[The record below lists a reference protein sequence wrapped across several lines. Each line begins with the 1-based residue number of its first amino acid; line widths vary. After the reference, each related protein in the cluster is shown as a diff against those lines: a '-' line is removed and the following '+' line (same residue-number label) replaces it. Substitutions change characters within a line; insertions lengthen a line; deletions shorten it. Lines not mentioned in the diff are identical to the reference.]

1 MRQITES
8 DRATTRLALWAMCLC
23 ATVLLLAACQ
33 PVMPVAQD
41 APAAASTELADDG
54 AQAAQTVATLSPA
67 AVEEAVVEEAVV
79 EEAAV
84 EEDAVMDASAPVT
97 VEVGAVA
104 PTPAEATVDEA
115 LVAEGATV
123 YRKTYCGACHESAT
137 AETRGTFGPTHNGM
151 GQTAAERI
159 ADPGYDGDA
168 TTPRDYILESLLT
181 PEAYIVDGYAATSHR
196 MPPFGYLDQASLDA
210 LVAFLMAQ

>member
-8 DRATTRLALWAMCLC
+8 DRAATRFALWAMCLC

-41 APAAASTELADDG
+41 APAAANAEPADAE
-54 AQAAQTVATLSPA
+54 AQAAQTVAKPTPA
-67 AVEEAVVEEAVV
+67 TVEEEVVEEAP
-79 EEAAV
+79 
-84 EEDAVMDASAPVT
+84 VMDASAPVT
-97 VEVGAVA
+97 MEVGAVL
-104 PTPAEATVDEA
+104 PTPAAATVDRA
-115 LVAEGATV
+115 LVGEGATV
-123 YRKTYCGACHESAT
+123 YRKAYCGVCHESAT

-151 GQTAAERI
+151 GQIAVERI
-159 ADPGYDGDA
+159 ADPGYDGAA

-196 MPPFGYLDQASLDA
+196 MPPFGHLDQASLDA
-210 LVAFLMAQ
+210 LVAFLLAQ